1 MTLNREMQNM
11 AERLAENLHDIWSR
25 KKKDEVDHH
34 VGPPH
39 PLVVP
44 YDLLTDKEKR
54 KDRDRMN
61 ELLKYVQYQGYRL
74 YRLKSQDESEEDPNR
89 AAAQSLERR
98 FAYSLLE
105 KLLHY
110 LDVSSVN
117 LKAQTPSANYSRR
130 STFKDTTRDVKFFT
144 KVVLPLMEKYF
155 NTHRSYFIAI
165 ATGGTAN
172 GAASLKEK
180 EMVARYASCSMQ
192 FK

>member
-1 MTLNREMQNM
+1 M

-25 KKKDEVDHH
+25 KKKDDIDMNG
-34 VGPPH
+34 GPPH

-61 ELLKYVQYQGYRL
+61 ELLKYIQYQGYRL
-74 YRLKSQDESEEDPNR
+74 YRVKAQGESEEDPNR
-89 AAAQSLERR
+89 VATQSLERR

-117 LKAQTPSANYSRR
+117 LKSQVSSSNYSRR

-155 NTHRSYFIAI
+155 NTHRNYFITI
-165 ATGGTAN
+165 ATGGTAS

-180 EMVARYASCSMQ
+180 EMVAR
-192 FK
+192 